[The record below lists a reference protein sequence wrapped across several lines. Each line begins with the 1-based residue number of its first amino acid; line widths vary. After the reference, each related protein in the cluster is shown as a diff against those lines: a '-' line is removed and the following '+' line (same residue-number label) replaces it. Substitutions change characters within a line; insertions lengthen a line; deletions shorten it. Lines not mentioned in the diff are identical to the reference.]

1 MVPVCV
7 EHPFDKFWRHSL
19 HSLFFRNCERFK
31 PRGHCFQPA
40 FACAKRGVALLPI
53 KGLAPK
59 YLLRGSQPCLNTNL
73 SGVIYHNLGPVIGTL
88 ASQLGSATAL
98 SPGQRAAIAELQK
111 NSQPSVITA
120 YAEPNR
126 ILVSS
131 TGSFFGMNLDT
142 LAIPK
147 ILGHAI
153 NVGQASRPVSK
164 K

>member
-1 MVPVCV
+1 LLLRALQNRATGYTLTNSVN
-7 EHPFDKFWRHSL
+7 
-19 HSLFFRNCERFK
+19 FRNQL
-31 PRGHCFQPA
+31 PRNA
-40 FACAKRGVALLPI
+40 
-53 KGLAPK
+53 
-59 YLLRGSQPCLNTNL
+59 NTNL

-88 ASQLGSATAL
+88 ANQLGSTTAL

-147 ILGHAI
+147 ILGSAMLMQK
-153 NVGQASRPVSK
+153 GSGTQRK
-164 K
+164 